1 MNRRKILFATVLA
14 FLITSSALAEMRQTT
29 STSDQTS
36 AGTGAANVHQAGK
49 ISAPQLIHSVE
60 PQFSKMSRKSGL
72 RGRMLVNLFIEKD
85 GSPSNVHVTQIQKV
99 VNNGYVI
106 LDPTSDPIAKDL
118 INAAVDAV
126 NQYKFKP
133 AKKNADPIRA
143 ELNIE
148 MPFNF

>member
-1 MNRRKILFATVLA
+1 
-14 FLITSSALAEMRQTT
+14 
-29 STSDQTS
+29 
-36 AGTGAANVHQAGK
+36 
-49 ISAPQLIHSVE
+49 
-60 PQFSKMSRKSGL
+60 
-72 RGRMLVNLFIEKD
+72 MLVNLFIEKD

-148 MPFNF
+148 MPVNF